1 MEQEPH
7 PTGVQ
12 VVVVVVRIDQP
23 AARADGG
30 AETSHGDVESRSPP
44 TCGGT
49 ADNVPGGVNVVVVN
63 GGDTTTVQET
73 AANDGTGSESL
84 CIVCNEPLVWVAV
97 GRCGHRAVC
106 RRCTVRLRFFHRDKR
121 CRVCRT
127 RCPTVVV
134 AKTSASA
141 DILSTLPLFSLRE
154 GRVGRLWYHRL
165 TAAYY
170 EDEHEYQAARAA
182 CQGILSPFFQP
193 WVARRRQRMKK
204 LAASAKRNA
213 VGGIRS
219 AAARV

>member
-1 MEQEPH
+1 M
-7 PTGVQ
+7 
-12 VVVVVVRIDQP
+12 
-23 AARADGG
+23 
-30 AETSHGDVESRSPP
+30 SM
-44 TCGGT
+44 
-49 ADNVPGGVNVVVVN
+49 VVVN
-63 GGDTTTVQET
+63 LQASTDTTTSTLQET
-73 AANDGTGSESL
+73 TAIDVGSEDDGTGSENL
-84 CIVCNEPLVWVAV
+84 CVVCKEPLVWVAI
-97 GRCGHRAVC
+97 GRCGHRVVC

-154 GRVGRLWYHRL
+154 GRVGRFWYHRL

-193 WVARRRQRMKK
+193 WQTTPSTGQGK
-204 LAASAKRNA
+204 
-213 VGGIRS
+213 
-219 AAARV
+219 